1 MVNIEYLL
9 GKGNFDNFLLQ
20 NKTEII
26 LLLFS
31 ASWCGPC
38 QMLKQYLTS
47 PEADIVF
54 PGLKVVYFDV
64 DNDENEE
71 LCTFFKVESLPTYVF
86 SYSHNANNLRSI
98 HTGVG
103 FNFDE
108 M

>member
-1 MVNIEYLL
+1 M
-9 GKGNFDNFLLQ
+9 LQ

-47 PEADIVF
+47 LRLILSFQIEVA
-54 PGLKVVYFDV
+54 YFDV

-86 SYSHNANNLRSI
+86 SYLDNGNNLRRI
-98 HTGVG
+98 PMGVG
-103 FNFDE
+103 FNLE
-108 M
+108 K